1 MLTIKEKWWLT
12 FFALQCKRLY
22 DNYEFTYNMFSYSPK
37 LQAKLYAQAL
47 IDLEHLVQEARRNSY
62 PSGDIQFYSRQF
74 KRKLFTHYYSRVKQL
89 A

>member
-1 MLTIKEKWWLT
+1 
-12 FFALQCKRLY
+12 
-22 DNYEFTYNMFSYSPK
+22 MFSYSPK

-47 IDLEHLVQEARRNSY
+47 LDLDHIVQEARKNSY
-62 PSGDIQFYSRQF
+62 PSGDIHFYSRQF